1 MPCVRYL
8 VTGRV
13 QGVFY
18 RVSTRD
24 KARSLGLTGWA
35 KNLADGRV
43 EVLACGEVSQLKEL
57 AAWLWQG
64 PAYAKVSEVVTEALD
79 ESESESELEHGQ
91 LHGFG
96 IRS

>member
-8 VTGRV
+8 VAGRV

-24 KARSLGLTGWA
+24 KARSLSLTGWA

-43 EVLACGEVSQLKEL
+43 EVLACGEVSQLKALE
-57 AAWLWQG
+57 AWLWQG
-64 PAYAKVSEVVTEALD
+64 PDYASVSEVVTEALD
-79 ESESESELEHGQ
+79 ESETESELEHGQ
-91 LHGFG
+91 LHGFR

>member
-24 KARSLGLTGWA
+24 KGRSLGLNGWA
-35 KNLADGRV
+35 KNLPDGRV
-43 EVLACGEVSQLKEL
+43 EVLACGNDRQLKEFE
-57 AAWLWQG
+57 AWLWQG
-64 PAYAKVSEVVTEALD
+64 PDYAKVSEVVTEALD
-79 ESESESELEHGQ
+79 ESETESELEHGQ